1 MSAGSGLV
9 GRIIGAGIAAV
20 TRHPAVTA
28 CIVLGMTVAS
38 VFYAANHLG
47 INTDTADMI
56 SPKLPWRQD
65 FIAYRDSFPARDHN
79 IVAVVDGPS
88 GEASADFARDLAAAL
103 EREPDLFPSVF
114 LAGFGDFFERNGLL
128 YLSVGELEDL
138 ADGLIEAQPL
148 LGRLSQDVSGAGV
161 LAVLAEAI
169 EQGNGLPAGR
179 SDELDRIFDEIA
191 ATLEAGTRG
200 MRRPIMWGRLI
211 GVDTDLA
218 KRQLI
223 LIQPTLDFS
232 RVRPARPAIER
243 IRAIADGLRPA
254 HGEAVSLRLTGTLAM
269 EHEELTSIT
278 RSASAA
284 GTAALAMVIVVLIWA
299 LRSLRLLVI
308 AVVTLLA
315 GLSLTAGFAAV
326 SVGHLN
332 LLSVAFAVLYVGLG
346 VDFILHLCLR
356 LEELLGDGLDLDS
369 AFVET
374 GRGVGSS
381 LVICAITTA
390 VGFFAFIPTDFDGIS
405 ELGLISGGG
414 MIISLIVSLSLLP
427 ALIKLFWSQG
437 AIPHALTRR
446 GRRRLRLPPLPPRA
460 TLGVAA
466 LVALSALILLP
477 RLRFD
482 GNPIHLRDPEA
493 ESIQAIE
500 ELAADSEAPLFDLAV
515 LVPDEASAKETAR
528 SLSGLDTVEQ
538 VQTAASLV
546 PADQAE
552 KLDVIGDLEL
562 LLGSTLKDFRP
573 ADPDPARPA
582 DALERL
588 ADDLGRLQSPTPV
601 EENAEIE
608 ARSWLSHWH
617 SLAAA
622 DARDAALALDDDIL
636 GNIVDQVDRLQAG
649 LEARAFDRDD
659 LPAALRDRWI
669 NAAGQE
675 LVEVVP
681 AENLNDNAASAR
693 FVDEV
698 RSVAPHATGL
708 PVVYAEAAATVTRA
722 FSQALT
728 YAFVIVSALLIAFLR
743 SWRDALM
750 VLVPIVF
757 AALVTAGIGAALGLP
772 LNFANIIAL
781 PLLIGVGVDSGIH
794 MVHRMRTEP
803 PADGEPL
810 NTSTSR
816 AVFASA
822 LTTVASFGNLA
833 FSSHRGMAS
842 MGQLLTL
849 GMAMSLV
856 AVLVLL
862 PALMRIRG
870 RT

>member
-1 MSAGSGLV
+1 MSATSGAV
-9 GRIIGAGIAAV
+9 GGIIGAGISLV
-20 TRHPAVTA
+20 TRRPAVTA
-28 CIVLGMTVAS
+28 CVVLALTVVS
-38 VFYAANHLG
+38 LFYASGHLG

-79 IVAVVDGPS
+79 IVAVVDAPD
-88 GEASADFARDLAAAL
+88 GEAGASYARDLAAAL
-103 EREPDLFPSVF
+103 ERESELFPSVF
-114 LAGFGDFFERNGLL
+114 LAGFGEFFERNGLL
-128 YLSVGELEDL
+128 YLSVDELEQL

-148 LGRLSQDVSGAGV
+148 LGRLSKDVSGAGI
-161 LAVLAEAI
+161 LAALGEAI
-169 EQGNGLPAGR
+169 DRPDELPAGR
-179 SDELDRIFDEIA
+179 VEELDRIFAELA
-191 ATLEAGTRG
+191 STLGAEAQAT
-200 MRRPIMWGRLI
+200 RRPISWGRLI
-211 GVDTDLA
+211 GVDTDPA
-218 KRQLI
+218 TRQLL
-223 LIQPTLDFS
+223 LIQPKLDFS
-232 RVRPARPAIER
+232 RMRPARPAIER
-243 IRAIADGLRPA
+243 IREIGAALRASHGDGI
-254 HGEAVSLRLTGTLAM
+254 SLRLTGTLAM

-284 GTAALAMVIVVLIWA
+284 GSAALAMVIVVLVWA

-315 GLSLTAGFAAV
+315 GLGLTAGFAAV
-326 SVGHLN
+326 TVGHLN

-381 LVICAITTA
+381 LLICAITTA

-427 ALIKLFWSQG
+427 ALIKLFWSKG
-437 AIPHALTRR
+437 AVPHALARR
-446 GRRRLRLPPLPPRA
+446 GRRRFRPRPLPPRV

-466 LVALSALILLP
+466 TIALIALWLLP
-477 RLRFD
+477 GLRFD
-482 GNPIHLRDPEA
+482 GNPIHLRDPDA
-493 ESIQAIE
+493 ESIRAIE
-500 ELAADSEAPLFDLAV
+500 ELADDSEAPLFNLAV
-515 LVPDEASAKETAR
+515 LAPDAASAKATAQAVS
-528 SLSGLDTVEQ
+528 SLETVERA
-538 VQTAASLV
+538 QTVASLV
-546 PADQAE
+546 PADQSE
-552 KLDVIGDLEL
+552 KLSIIQDLEL
-562 LLGSTLKDFRP
+562 LLGSTLADFRP
-573 ADPDPARPA
+573 APA
-582 DALERL
+582 DATHLVAELERIVDAL
-588 ADDLGRLQSPTPV
+588 ARLRSPTPA
-601 EENAEIE
+601 EESLEIE
-608 ARSWLSHWH
+608 ARAWLSGVP
-617 SLAAA
+617 SLPPAE
-622 DARDAALALDDDIL
+622 AREAALRLDADVL
-636 GNIVDQVDRLQAG
+636 GNLVDQVRRLEAG
-649 LEARAFDRDD
+649 LKARAFDRDD
-659 LPAALRDRWI
+659 LPPELRERWV

-675 LVEVVP
+675 LVEIVP
-681 AENLNDNAASAR
+681 AEDLNDNAASER
-693 FVDEV
+693 FVAEV

-708 PVVYAEAAATVTRA
+708 PVVYEEAAATVTRA
-722 FSQALT
+722 FSYALT
-728 YAFVIVSALLIAFLR
+728 YALLIVSALLVVFLR
-743 SWRDALM
+743 SVRDALM

-757 AALVTAGIGAALGLP
+757 AALVTAGVSALLDFP

-803 PADGEPL
+803 PTDGEPL

-849 GMAMSLV
+849 GMGMSLI

-862 PALMRIRG
+862 PALMRIR
-870 RT
+870 RRA